1 MDNKAAYEALVSRLT
16 SQVEEA
22 IRPRYELPISDRK
35 TITDMLSATYKA
47 EVVKRGMTFV
57 DDEVT
62 RDRISRVANWMRGE
76 SKPGLLIYGNK
87 VGTGKT
93 TMSKAIYQVLHFF
106 HDEPMF
112 RDARVTETEVITALD
127 LIRLHRDKPQEYSQL
142 MIKHRLIIDDVG
154 TEAASVKVYGTE
166 SSPLT
171 ELLFARYDRQ
181 LWTILTSNLS
191 DDDLQQRYGIRL
203 ADRFR
208 EMFDRI
214 LFDGNSYRK

>member
-1 MDNKAAYEALVSRLT
+1 MLTAA
-16 SQVEEA
+16 
-22 IRPRYELPISDRK
+22 
-35 TITDMLSATYKA
+35 YKA
-47 EVVKRGMTFV
+47 EVVKRGMRFV

-62 RDRISRVANWMRGE
+62 RDRIARVANWMRGE
-76 SKPGLLIYGNK
+76 SKPGLIIYGNK

-93 TMSKAIYQVLHFF
+93 TMSRAIYQVLNFF
-106 HDEPMF
+106 HDHPMF
-112 RDARVTETEVITALD
+112 RDAGVTKTDTITALD
-127 LIRLHRDKPQEYSQL
+127 LIRLHRDNPNGYEQL
-142 MIKHRLIIDDVG
+142 MVKHRLIIDDVG

-181 LWTILTSNLS
+181 RWTILTSNLS
-191 DDDLQQRYGIRL
+191 DNDLQQRYGIRL

-214 LFDGNSYRK
+214 LFDGSSYRK